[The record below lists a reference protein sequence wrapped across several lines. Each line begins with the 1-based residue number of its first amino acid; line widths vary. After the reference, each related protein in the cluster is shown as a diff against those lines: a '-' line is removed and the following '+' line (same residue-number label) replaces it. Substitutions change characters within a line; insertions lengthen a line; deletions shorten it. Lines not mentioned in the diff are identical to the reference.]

1 MTVSQSEQ
9 VETDSQDPGLSFPTG
24 AQRVGRPPG
33 LCPANWTTSGSPVSG
48 GGTGARR
55 GTSRIQPGAR
65 GQRGGAGPAGAR
77 PARRPIAAGPP
88 GPGGLGQPPPPER
101 AAAAPT
107 RQRRA
112 GRRARSVWRRR
123 PCADRRARSA
133 AAASNR
139 DAPRRRAAP
148 ARPPPWWHGSSPGW
162 WCKWPSSSRPFLPS
176 PPSPAPGPRAA
187 RAPAAPAPVVPAIN
201 TRRPLNLAGTVAA
214 EVAGERAAQNAAAAL
229 RGPAR
234 ARGPGGRGREGWG
247 ARGFAGVRVEPRPA
261 ALFPRL
267 VGLVEAPS
275 ECAAGTRVPLLGKK
289 CWPGVA
295 RCRAPPPRFC
305 QVKMTEPRRAWGA
318 AWRDRRG
325 EGRRA
330 GGRAPKRVEKYSS
343 FLGFSN

>member
-1 MTVSQSEQ
+1 MTVSESEQ

-24 AQRVGRPPG
+24 AQMVGRPPG
-33 LCPANWTTSGSPVSG
+33 LCLANWTTSGSPVSG

-65 GQRGGAGPAGAR
+65 GKRGGAGPAGAR
-77 PARRPIAAGPP
+77 TARRPIAAGPP
-88 GPGGLGQPPPPER
+88 CPGGLGQPPPPER

-133 AAASNR
+133 AAASIR

-148 ARPPPWWHGSSPGW
+148 ARPPPWWRGSSPGW
-162 WCKWPSSSRPFLPS
+162 WCKWPSSPRPFLPS

-201 TRRPLNLAGTVAA
+201 TRRPLNLAGTVGA
-214 EVAGERAAQNAAAAL
+214 EVAGERAALNAAAAL

-247 ARGFAGVRVEPRPA
+247 RT
-261 ALFPRL
+261 
-267 VGLVEAPS
+267 GLRW
-275 ECAAGTRVPLLGKK
+275 G
-289 CWPGVA
+289 
-295 RCRAPPPRFC
+295 
-305 QVKMTEPRRAWGA
+305 PRRAAPG
-318 AWRDRRG
+318 RFVPPLGGLGRG
-325 EGRRA
+325 PE
-330 GGRAPKRVEKYSS
+330 
-343 FLGFSN
+343 